1 MHLYLSDLDGT
12 LLQPDATVSDYT
24 RSVLNRLADENIH
37 FSVATARTAATVR
50 HILAGVTISA
60 PVILMNGACVYD
72 LKTNRYV
79 KAEDI
84 GAQGRAVLFA
94 ALERR
99 QMSGFVYTVDNNRL
113 ETFYEQLDNPAA
125 RAFVAERESRYGKV
139 FQRVDR
145 FAADLAD
152 KTVVYYSLSDR
163 AEKLEP
169 LARDLGASGSL
180 RVEFYR
186 DIYQPGHYFL
196 EACALTASKLNAM
209 RFLRQTCGYTAVTC
223 FGDNLNDLPLFSGCE
238 HCLAVANAL
247 PEVKERADGLI
258 GSNTED
264 GVARWLSEHAG
275 LKGAS

>member
-12 LLQPDATVSDYT
+12 LLQPDATVSDFT

-50 HILAGVTISA
+50 QILAGVAISA

-72 LKTNRYV
+72 LKTDRYI

-84 GAQGRAVLFA
+84 GEQGRSVLFD

-99 QMSGFVYTVDNNRL
+99 QMSGFVYTIDNNRL

-125 RAFVAERESRYGKV
+125 RAFVAERQQRYGKV
-139 FQRVDR
+139 FH
-145 FAADLAD
+145 
-152 KTVVYYSLSDR
+152 R
-163 AEKLEP
+163 AEKLEL
-169 LARDLGASGSL
+169 LARDLRTSGSL

-186 DIYQPGHYFL
+186 DIYQPDHYFL
-196 EACALTASKLNAM
+196 EACALNASKLNAM
-209 RFLRQTCGYTAVTC
+209 QFLRQAYGYTSVTC
-223 FGDNLNDLPLFSGCE
+223 FGDNLNDLPLFAGCE
-238 HCLAVANAL
+238 RCLAVANAL
-247 PEVKERADGLI
+247 PEVKDRADILI

>member
-12 LLQPDATVSDYT
+12 LLQPDATVSDFT
-24 RSVLNRLADENIH
+24 RSVLNRVADENIH

-50 HILAGVTISA
+50 QILAGVAISA

-72 LKTNRYV
+72 LKTDRYI

-84 GAQGRAVLFA
+84 GEQGRSVLFD

-99 QMSGFVYTVDNNRL
+99 QMSGFVYTIDNNRL

-125 RAFVAERESRYGKV
+125 RAFVAERQQRYGKV

-145 FAADLAD
+145 FADALAD
-152 KTVVYYSLSDR
+152 RTVVYYSLSDR
-163 AEKLEP
+163 AEKLEL
-169 LARDLGASGSL
+169 LARDLRTSGSL

-186 DIYQPGHYFL
+186 DIYQPDHYFL
-196 EACALTASKLNAM
+196 EACALNASKLNAM
-209 RFLRQTCGYTAVTC
+209 QFLRQAYGYTSVTC
-223 FGDNLNDLPLFSGCE
+223 FGDNLNDLPLFAGCE
-238 HCLAVANAL
+238 RCLAVANAL
-247 PEVKERADGLI
+247 PEVKDRADILI

>member
-12 LLQPDATVSDYT
+12 LLQTNATVSDYT

-37 FSVATARTAATVR
+37 FSVATARTAATVL

-84 GAQGRAVLFA
+84 GAQGRAVLFE